1 MEGDIRL
8 SRQDSQNLPALGT
21 GARPSEQAKALFT
34 GIHFANYASFVENL
48 ALAYYEAGNLERA
61 AEEFE
66 LITTLTWDRIND
78 GDIYAKSFYMLG
90 KIYEELGKKREAK
103 RNYER
108 FLDLWK
114 NADPGLP
121 EIDDARTRLASL

>member
-1 MEGDIRL
+1 MKGDW
-8 SRQDSQNLPALGT
+8 DK
-21 GARPSEQAKALFT
+21 ARKE
-34 GIHFANYASFVENL
+34 
-48 ALAYYEAGNLERA
+48 YESIGLM
-61 AEEFE
+61 
-66 LITTLTWDRIND
+66 TYGRISH

-103 RNYER
+103 KNYQR

-121 EIDDARTRLASL
+121 EVDDARARLAAL

>member
-1 MEGDIRL
+1 
-8 SRQDSQNLPALGT
+8 
-21 GARPSEQAKALFT
+21 LFT

-48 ALAYYEAGNLERA
+48 ALAVEYFEQAKNLFMGIHHGVFAYTVDALARAYYEAGNLERA

-66 LITTLTWDRIND
+66 LITTLTWGRIND

-90 KIYEELGKKREAK
+90 KIYEEVGKKREAR

-108 FLDLWK
+108 FLELWK

-121 EIDDARTRLASL
+121 EVDDARARLASL